1 MQFSSANNKILFLI
15 CFSVL
20 GCSPRKRKEAIIP
33 VEQNIQLDKSIL
45 DISVVAKGLN
55 VPWEITWGPDDKIWM
70 TEQHGE
76 ISKIDPK
83 TGEKKRILEIKEVW
97 KDRTTGLLGM
107 AIHPNT
113 REYPYV
119 FVDYTIKDNKK
130 IFSKLVRY
138 TIQQDTLINPKTLLV
153 IPGNTGHNGSRL
165 AISPNGKLLWAT
177 GDAANYKNAQNDE
190 SLNGKIL
197 RLNIDGTVP
206 ENNPVEGSYVWAKGF
221 RNMQGLVFSKRGF
234 LYTSEHGDALEDEV
248 NLIVKGGNYGW
259 PNIEGIHDTEE
270 EKKYA
275 EKYNTIEPLLSW
287 TPTIAPAGMTHYGSN
302 NIPEWENSLLL
313 TTLKARSLRVLK
325 LNNDGTKILSENI
338 FLENEYGRLR
348 SVCVSPNGDIYVS
361 TSNKDWNP
369 YSKPV
374 GFDDRILKISKASK
388 ITSERVSKGKLAS
401 ENNSIDNIDQLYS
414 IYCGSC
420 HKDDG
425 SGVQG
430 SFPALKGSPIVLG
443 NKGDLIKVFLK
454 GKKTENKPEQM
465 PAFKFLNDDEGAAI
479 LTYIRKNWGNNAE
492 PIQASEIK
500 KLR

>member
-1 MQFSSANNKILFLI
+1 
-15 CFSVL
+15 
-20 GCSPRKRKEAIIP
+20 
-33 VEQNIQLDKSIL
+33 
-45 DISVVAKGLN
+45 
-55 VPWEITWGPDDKIWM
+55 
-70 TEQHGE
+70 
-76 ISKIDPK
+76 
-83 TGEKKRILEIKEVW
+83 
-97 KDRTTGLLGM
+97 
-107 AIHPNT
+107 
-113 REYPYV
+113 
-119 FVDYTIKDNKK
+119 
-130 IFSKLVRY
+130 
-138 TIQQDTLINPKTLLV
+138 
-153 IPGNTGHNGSRL
+153 
-165 AISPNGKLLWAT
+165 AT

-275 EKYNTIEPLLSW
+275 EKYNTTEPLLSW

-369 YSKPV
+369 YSKAV
-374 GFDDRILKISKASK
+374 EFDDRILKISKASK

-425 SGVQG
+425 SGV
-430 SFPALKGSPIVLG
+430 
-443 NKGDLIKVFLK
+443 
-454 GKKTENKPEQM
+454 E
-465 PAFKFLNDDEGAAI
+465 
-479 LTYIRKNWGNNAE
+479 
-492 PIQASEIK
+492 
-500 KLR
+500 

>member
-1 MQFSSANNKILFLI
+1 MSSNSTNNKVLFLI
-15 CFSVL
+15 CFSLL
-20 GCSPRKRKEAIIP
+20 GCSPRKRKEAILP

-76 ISKIDPK
+76 ISKIDPE
-83 TGEKKRILEIKEVW
+83 TGDKKRILEIKEVW

-107 AIHPNT
+107 VIHPNIK
-113 REYPYV
+113 EYPYV
-119 FVDYTIKDNKK
+119 FVDYTIKNDKN

-138 TIQQDTLINPKTLLV
+138 TIQRDSLISPKTLLV
-153 IPGNTGHNGSRL
+153 IPGSSGHNGSRL

-177 GDAANYKNAQNDE
+177 GDAQKFQNAQNE
-190 SLNGKIL
+190 KSLNGKIL

-206 ENNPVEGSYVWAKGF
+206 ENNPVKGSYVWAKGF
-221 RNMQGLVFSKRGF
+221 RNMQGLTFSKNGL

-248 NLIVKGGNYGW
+248 NLITREGNYGW
-259 PNIEGIHDTEE
+259 PNIEGVHDTED

-287 TPTIAPAGMTHYGSN
+287 TPTIAPSGLTYYGSD
-302 NIPEWENSLLL
+302 NIPEWKNSLLL
-313 TTLKARSLRVLK
+313 ATLKARSLRVLK
-325 LNNDGTKILSENI
+325 LNDDGTKILSDNI

-348 SVCVSPNGDIYVS
+348 GVCVSPKGDIYVS

-369 YSKPV
+369 YSKPLES
-374 GFDDRILKISKASK
+374 DDRILKISRANK
-388 ITSERVSKGKLAS
+388 ISSAKVLKGKVAS
-401 ENNSIDNIDQLYS
+401 ENTNIDNIDQLYS

-425 SGVQG
+425 SGVEG
-430 SFPALKGSPIVLG
+430 SFPALKGSSIVLG
-443 NKGDLIKVFLK
+443 DKGNLIKVFLK

-465 PAFKFLNDDEGAAI
+465 PAFKFLSDEEGAAI
-479 LTYIRKNWGNNAE
+479 LTYIRTNWGNSAGA
-492 PIQASEIK
+492 IQASEIK
-500 KLR
+500 KMR